1 MDNETGVQMA
11 WPLATTSPIPEN
23 NMSMIASQNQNFPPE
38 EDDEN
43 EESLREPEQESAEGE
58 ILTPATKSEPRI
70 KNN

>member
-43 EESLREPEQESAEGE
+43 EEALREPEQESAEGE
-58 ILTPATKSEPRI
+58 IRVPATKSEPRI